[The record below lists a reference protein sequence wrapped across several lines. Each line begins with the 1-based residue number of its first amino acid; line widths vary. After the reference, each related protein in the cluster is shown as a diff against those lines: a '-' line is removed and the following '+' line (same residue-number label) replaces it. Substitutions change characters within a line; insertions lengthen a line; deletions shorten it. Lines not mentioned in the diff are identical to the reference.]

1 MRRRYAAGALIL
13 LAACVLLGSVA
24 LRKLIPQETAV
35 TRVQAVL
42 AELDSQPKE
51 PEEVTAP
58 ADAIYESPIDFQ
70 DLWEMNPDIYALLQ
84 IPGMGVSHPVL
95 QREGDDSYYLRRDS
109 RGESSRAG
117 SIFSESKYNGR
128 DFTDPVSILY
138 GHCMRSGE
146 MFGTLQEVYSG
157 EGGMEEYSEI
167 VVYLPDQE
175 LHYQVFAAVPY
186 SKKHVL
192 YYHDFNDPEVFQ
204 AFLDK
209 EVLSVRSI
217 NAAIDQ
223 EAEVSVTDRL
233 LILSTCLKGDNQQRY
248 LVVAKQL
255 QNKE

>member
-1 MRRRYAAGALIL
+1 
-13 LAACVLLGSVA
+13 
-24 LRKLIPQETAV
+24 
-35 TRVQAVL
+35 
-42 AELDSQPKE
+42 
-51 PEEVTAP
+51 
-58 ADAIYESPIDFQ
+58 
-70 DLWEMNPDIYALLQ
+70 
-84 IPGMGVSHPVL
+84 
-95 QREGDDSYYLRRDS
+95 
-109 RGESSRAG
+109 
-117 SIFSESKYNGR
+117 
-128 DFTDPVSILY
+128 
-138 GHCMRSGE
+138 
-146 MFGTLQEVYSG
+146 
-157 EGGMEEYSEI
+157 MEEYSEI

-255 QNKE
+255 QNMMHALLQQDVTRPFHLLRSVMHLIFLYLHLLM